1 MNKTKMF
8 VMMFSIVIIAGF
20 ATAGLVDYL
29 SNTVVHEEYIESP
42 ITIDEE
48 IGLELTITHSGSDD
62 FALVKITN
70 HIERDITANV
80 ELTVDG
86 SDFGYDTEGI
96 AIAITD
102 DINYCFSNQG
112 DMTDVENCEEDYM
125 TWMENNVDWNDWY
138 ANEEYS
144 EDAFFSELVLNTD
157 GNSFTS
163 LGYNGN
169 LFTLPGLNFPAEET
183 VYGVVYVTT
192 NPALAEATYEFG
204 MTIVPTQ

>member
-1 MNKTKMF
+1 MNKKLMSFAF
-8 VMMFSIVIIAGF
+8 VFVFAIALT
-20 ATAGLVDYL
+20 TAILVPYL
-29 SNTVVHEEYIESP
+29 SNTVEETVIVESP

-86 SDFGYDTEGI
+86 SDFGYSTEGI
-96 AIAITD
+96 AVAITD
-102 DINYCFSNQG
+102 DINYCFKQEGNMDG
-112 DMTDVENCEEDYM
+112 VTDCEEDYM

-144 EDAFFSELVLNTD
+144 EDAFFSELVVNTD
-157 GNSFTS
+157 KNSFTS